1 MKRNEE
7 SFGIS
12 SATLSH
18 LYAHSIILQLTVC
31 RNVNTHLQE
40 EPLRFLYVTAT
51 ADAADAGTTM
61 LCLAFLPLD
70 GRLGVARVGV
80 PAAVFAFQFVY
91 SFPFRI
97 RYAIISR

>member
-1 MKRNEE
+1 M
-7 SFGIS
+7 
-12 SATLSH
+12 
-18 LYAHSIILQLTVC
+18 C

-40 EPLRFLYVTAT
+40 EPLRFHYAT
-51 ADAADAGTTM
+51 AAAVITM
-61 LCLAFLPLD
+61 LRLVFLPLD
-70 GRLGVARVGV
+70 GRLGVATEAV